1 MVVQVVKG
9 NYKSANRATEV
20 PDVDDDDLSV
30 SDDTYIWLQRGEG
43 GGGSKSVHA
52 HVKFL
57 MEMAC
62 YQYDLRLFHDNAA
75 IVGALKGAAL
85 TLFF

>member
-1 MVVQVVKG
+1 MTSHATILRNMVVQVVKG

-43 GGGSKSVHA
+43 GGSK
-52 HVKFL
+52 
-57 MEMAC
+57 
-62 YQYDLRLFHDNAA
+62 
-75 IVGALKGAAL
+75 
-85 TLFF
+85 